1 MRGRRKTKAAGGA
14 KTRQLAGSLLRKVKT
29 AAVLVLPV
37 IAAGVVIYLFSMAA
51 RSAFPLNRVVFTG
64 NAHLPDEE
72 LRNISCLKSG
82 DNLFSLSARSVSK
95 KMLESPWI
103 RSASVRKEF
112 PDSLHV
118 LIREA
123 EPFALLDMKGR
134 LFIVDDQGRM
144 LEQLKDTPVPFLP
157 VISGNPFNEKAAYTE
172 AISLAAAIRRTGLQ
186 SRKDRIEIIAHRPT
200 ELAVNIDGVVVKIG
214 AGEYDD
220 KLGRLLELEEEI
232 KARRIPVDYIDV
244 RFANRIIVKPVN
256 EVVR

>member
-1 MRGRRKTKAAGGA
+1 MRGRRGTKASGGA
-14 KTRQLAGSLLRKVKT
+14 MPRQRAGSLLGKMRA
-29 AAVLVLPV
+29 AAVFVLPV
-37 IAAGVVIYLFSMAA
+37 IAVGVIVYLFTMAA
-51 RSAFPLNRVVFTG
+51 RSAFPLARVVFTG

-72 LRNISCLKSG
+72 LRNISGLKAG
-82 DNLFSLSARSVSK
+82 ENLLALSAGAVSK
-95 KMLESPWI
+95 KMLGSPWI

-134 LFIVDDQGRM
+134 LFIVDEQGRM
-144 LEQLKDTPVPFLP
+144 LEELKDTPVPFLP
-157 VISGNPFNEKAAYTE
+157 VISGNPFSEKAAYTE
-172 AISLAAAIRRTGLQ
+172 AVGLAAAIRRTGLQ
-186 SRKDRIEIIAHRPT
+186 SRKDRIEIIAHKPT
-200 ELAVNIDGVVVKIG
+200 ELSVNIDGVVVKIG
-214 AGEYDD
+214 TGEYDD
-220 KLGRLLELEEEI
+220 KLGRLMELEEEI